1 MFTLSRIFGKQSANR
16 TRGSKTGSG
25 SRKARRGALLL
36 ETLEA
41 RTTPTASVF
50 TDLPDYMPGD
60 TALITAQ
67 DFAPGSTVEFQVLHV
82 NGNNGGQGHLPWRVT
97 DGSQWVRPLC

>member
-1 MFTLSRIFGKQSANR
+1 MFTLTRFFGKRSATR
-16 TRGSKTGSG
+16 TRGSAQARASRKTGRS
-25 SRKARRGALLL
+25 ALVL
-36 ETLEA
+36 ENLEA

-50 TDLPDYMPGD
+50 TDLADYAPGS
-60 TALITAQ
+60 TALISAQ

-97 DGSQWVRPLC
+97 GG